1 MMYRYGPSE
10 FYATGPL
17 KHWDGSKAA
26 HKISVETLLIN
37 GRYDEVSDL
46 SVQPWFDEIL
56 KVKWHV
62 MENSS
67 HIPHWEERE
76 RYMQVLGAF
85 LGAKEV

>member
-1 MMYRYGPSE
+1 
-10 FYATGPL
+10 L
-17 KHWDGSKAA
+17 KHWDSSNKAY
-26 HKISVETLLIN
+26 KINVETLLIN
-37 GRYDEVSDL
+37 GRYDEVTDL
-46 SVQPWFDEIL
+46 AVAPWFREIA

-76 RYMQVLGAF
+76 RYMKIVGGF